1 MLGRLAPL
9 SVGAAGGRVS
19 CESRRAGARA
29 RIQGGIGQQ
38 RAARRE
44 GWMFLLRESG
54 QSGSVVSH
62 EKKKARGVRNCCSFQ
77 MLASGYN

>member
-1 MLGRLAPL
+1 MR
-9 SVGAAGGRVS
+9 AGGPGPGHAS
-19 CESRRAGARA
+19 
-29 RIQGGIGQQ
+29 QGGIGQQ

-62 EKKKARGVRNCCSFQ
+62 EKKGERSPELLLLPDACFWV
-77 MLASGYN
+77 